1 MRSTHLLALAAIVSL
16 PLGGAALA
24 APAAMQAAGAMS
36 KTEAPSMI
44 IDVRKGGGGVSGGS
58 FRMGSAGMR
67 GGGGGPRFAA
77 GGGGGPR
84 VVGGGGGPRVAGFRG
99 GPRGG
104 VNYVPGRPGP
114 WKPGGGGGGWKPGGG
129 HHHHGHHHHYYPR
142 WYGAPY
148 YYGGYYPDAYYY
160 DDYDDD
166 AAVYADSGDAVA
178 RCAARY
184 RSFDRAS
191 GTFLS
196 NDGKRKLCPYL
207 R

>member
-1 MRSTHLLALAAIVSL
+1 MALAAVMSL

-24 APAAMQAAGAMS
+24 APATTQAAGAVS
-36 KTEAPSMI
+36 KTGAPSMI
-44 IDVRKGGGGVSGGS
+44 IDVRKGGGSFSGGS
-58 FRMGSAGMR
+58 FRMGSPAMR

-77 GGGGGPR
+77 GGGGPR
-84 VVGGGGGPRVAGFRG
+84 FSGRVGGPRVAGFNA

-104 VNYVPGRPGP
+104 VNYVPGRPGN

-129 HHHHGHHHHYYPR
+129 HHHHGHHHRFYPR
-142 WYGAPY
+142 WYGVPY

-160 DDYDDD
+160 DDDYDDD
-166 AAVYADSGDAVA
+166 AVVYAESGDAVA